1 VKLILFLFY
10 IFIEV
15 VVTIPLA
22 SAIGIFYTFL
32 EIVLSAIFGIILLLN
47 TPFKLHESIQRI
59 MQKRLSLS
67 TVSLAST
74 IRILGVFLLILP
86 GFFGDITGAV
96 LLVMS
101 AVLLVSVKVS
111 RDKDDENIID
121 VEIIDDSQKGNR

>member
-22 SAIGIFYTFL
+22 SAIGVFYTFL
-32 EIVLSAIFGIILLLN
+32 EILLSAVFGIILLFN
-47 TPFKLHESIQRI
+47 TPFKLQESFQRI
-59 MQKRLSLS
+59 MQKKLSLS

-74 IRILGVFLLILP
+74 VRILGAFLLILP

-96 LLVMS
+96 LLIMS
-101 AVLLVSVKVS
+101 AVLLIGVK
-111 RDKDDENIID
+111 RDDEDIID
-121 VEIIDDSQKGNR
+121 VEIIDDNSNKSKEDNR

>member
-10 IFIEV
+10 IFVEV
-15 VVTIPLA
+15 VVTVPLA

-32 EIVLSAIFGIILLLN
+32 EIVLSAIFGIILLFN
-47 TPFKLHESIQRI
+47 TPFKLQESFQRI

-74 IRILGVFLLILP
+74 IRILGAFLLILP

-96 LLVMS
+96 LLIMS
-101 AVLLVSVKVS
+101 AILLIGVKVS
-111 RDKDDENIID
+111 RNKDDEDIID
-121 VEIIDDSQKGNR
+121 VEIIDDNK